1 MSKEW
6 FATQELIGLDG
17 LPKSPQGLNKRARD
31 DGWERR
37 RRKGVQGR
45 GVEYSIHSLPDEA
58 REQLMIREG
67 VPEYLVKKEPVLLA
81 SWIHIFHQLSEN
93 EQSRLINFILRE
105 GTVAMLSRL
114 DNPADDGRRNGSS

>member
-6 FATQELIGLDG
+6 FATHELVGLDG

-45 GVEYSIHSLPDEA
+45 GVEYSIHSLPNEA
-58 REQLMIREG
+58 RKQLLIKEG
-67 VPEYLVKKEPVLLA
+67 DAPEYLVQKKPALLA
-81 SWIHIFHQLSEN
+81 SWIHIFHQLSEK
-93 EQSRLINFILRE
+93 EQLRLINFILRE

-114 DNPADDGRRNGSS
+114 DSAADDEPLNG